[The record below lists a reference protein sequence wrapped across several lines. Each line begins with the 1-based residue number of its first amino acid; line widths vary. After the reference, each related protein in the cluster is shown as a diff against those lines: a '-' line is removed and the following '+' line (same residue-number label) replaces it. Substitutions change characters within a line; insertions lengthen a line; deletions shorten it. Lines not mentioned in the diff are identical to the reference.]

1 MAINNIIDEF
11 NTISITQTRYNELI
25 KAEDKYNNLINY
37 LNNVYQS
44 GEGLNNKEIAIVI
57 ATLHT
62 PEIIKRCINKEKEES
77 RQQALVEGVEFG
89 LDNNLKVAPAAM
101 AEYLKIK
108 DAERADTTE
117 PCI

>member
-11 NTISITQTRYNELI
+11 NTISITRTRYNELI

-44 GEGLNNKEIAIVI
+44 GEGLNNKEIAIVV

-62 PEIIKRCINKEKEES
+62 PGIIKTCINEEKEDSE
-77 RQQALVEGVEFG
+77 QQALIDIVELGQ
-89 LDNNLKVAPAAM
+89 DYNLNVREEDKEM
-101 AEYLKIK
+101 YLKIT
-108 DAERADTTE
+108 DADKTK
-117 PCI
+117 

>member
-1 MAINNIIDEF
+1 MAISNVIDEF
-11 NTISITQTRYNELI
+11 NTISVTRMRYNELI

-62 PEIIKRCINKEKEES
+62 PEIIKTCINKEKEES
-77 RQQALVEGVEFG
+77 GQQALIEGVELG
-89 LDNNLKVAPAAM
+89 KDYNLNVAPEDM
-101 AEYLKIK
+101 ERYLGITGVDIPK
-108 DAERADTTE
+108 
-117 PCI
+117 